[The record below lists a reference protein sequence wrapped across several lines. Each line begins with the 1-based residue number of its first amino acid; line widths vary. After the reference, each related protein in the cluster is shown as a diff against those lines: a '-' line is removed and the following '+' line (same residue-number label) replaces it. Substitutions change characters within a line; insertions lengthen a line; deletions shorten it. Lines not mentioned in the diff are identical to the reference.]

1 MTSSAE
7 ITPPP
12 APAPA
17 PRPNFFAR
25 IAGLFS
31 HPSATMADVADRP
44 DWVVPLLLIVLVS
57 AALNF
62 VAAPR
67 MDLETG
73 MREQFAERGMTDQQA
88 DDAIDRVAA
97 FQKFGAP
104 ISAITVAIMLIALA
118 ALFMLIARLFGGE
131 GVFRQYFAVTNY
143 AWLPQ
148 LVKGALVV
156 LLLVRAGSLEPDEMG
171 TLLKSNLGFLADPE
185 EQPVLVAVLSSID
198 LFNIACLAL
207 MSFGYGR
214 ASRLG
219 TRKMA
224 TLVIS
229 TYAVWILVRV
239 GIAAMRG

>member
-7 ITPPP
+7 ITPP
-12 APAPA
+12 PAPA

-31 HPSATMADVADRP
+31 NPSATMADVADRP
-44 DWVVPLLLIVLVS
+44 DWLVPLLLIILVS
-57 AALNF
+57 GILNF
-62 VAAPR
+62 VAAPHV
-67 MDLETG
+67 DFESG
-73 MREQFAERGMTDQQA
+73 MREQFAERGLTDQQI
-88 DDAIDRVAA
+88 DDALDRVEA

-104 ISAITVAIMLIALA
+104 IAAISVAIMLMAIA

-156 LLLVRAGSLEPDEMG
+156 LLLVRAGSLEPDQMG
-171 TLLKSNLGFLADPE
+171 LLLKSNLGFLADPE
-185 EQPVLVAVLSSID
+185 EQRVLSAVLTSID
-198 LFNIACLAL
+198 LFNFACLAL
-207 MSFGYGR
+207 MIFGYGR
-214 ASRLG
+214 ASKLG

-229 TYAVWILVRV
+229 TYIVWILVRV
-239 GIAAMRG
+239 GIAAVRG